1 MLQMKIFSLQ
11 PIVKMTTFFKT
22 YYDLIKKN
30 RTTSE

>member
-11 PIVKMTTFFKT
+11 PIVKMTTFFKI

-30 RTTSE
+30 TE